1 MKQYKHLFFDLDHT
15 LWDFEANAKDTLYE
29 LYLKY
34 DLIKIGI
41 ENFDDFFCKY
51 SIHNEKLWSRYTKGF
66 IKQEELRWKRLWLTF
81 LEYKIANEPLSKQ
94 IAQDF
99 LQILPTKKTL
109 FPYTIEI
116 LQYLKGKQYSLHLI
130 TNGFENVQ
138 YKKIKNSN
146 IQVYFQEVITS
157 EGSNSLKPNKE
168 IFEYA
173 LHQSKAT
180 KNESLMIGDN
190 LEADILGG
198 INIGMD
204 TVYVNYL
211 NICATNIKPT
221 YTITHLKQLEDFL

>member
-15 LWDFEANAKDTLYE
+15 LWDLEANAKETLYE
-29 LYLKY
+29 LYIKY

-41 ENFDDFFCKY
+41 ANFDAFFSKY
-51 SIHNEKLWSRYTKGF
+51 SIHNEKLWNRYTKGY
-66 IKQEELRWKRLWLTF
+66 IKQEELRWKRIWLTF
-81 LEYKIANEPLSKQ
+81 LEYKIANESLSKQ

-116 LQYLKGKQYSLHLI
+116 LQYLKQRQYCLHLI
-130 TNGFENVQ
+130 TNGFEAVQ

-146 IQVYFQEVITS
+146 IHLYFQEIITS
-157 EGSNSLKPNKE
+157 EVSNSLKPNKE

-173 LHQSKAT
+173 LHKSNAT
-180 KNESLMIGDN
+180 VNESLMIGDN

-211 NICATNIKPT
+211 NINATNIKPT
-221 YTITHLKQLEDFL
+221 YTITHLQQLENLL